1 MIGFFN
7 SYKKE
12 VFLNGNESVKAKA
25 QSHII
30 AILILYYKG
39 FRFDNIYIY
48 NRGELNH
55 IWLNVITSWT

>member
-25 QSHII
+25 QSH
-30 AILILYYKG
+30 
-39 FRFDNIYIY
+39 
-48 NRGELNH
+48 NRNFNTLLLG
-55 IWLNVITSWT
+55 I